1 MIKVLIADDEAATV
15 CLLKKLI
22 EKWGYYAVIAND
34 GNEAL
39 EILRASDPPQIALLD
54 WFMPGKT
61 GIEVCSACEEENL
74 LVYRILVT
82 SQDRDQDL
90 MHALDNGAH
99 DFQSKPITPGILKS
113 RLTVAKRAI
122 EGIQNVV
129 STERLAAVGELVAG
143 VAHHFNNLNTPILMY
158 ASSILKKDGLD
169 PDLKMKVEKIE
180 KAAEQAGELTEKL
193 MAMASDN
200 EVEKKL
206 VNLNHLIDEILAI
219 KSITF
224 ERDDISIEK
233 ELQTLPEVYVHESDI
248 HNIIMNLMRNACD
261 ALVESPEKKITIKT
275 GKKKGQ
281 IYMAISDTGCGIAS
295 DKLQSIFSIF
305 HTGKGEFA
313 EKGSPLSQVKGKGI
327 GLYASKKTATKYGG
341 DIIVESLVGKGATF
355 TFWLPFYNGDFKHEE
370 KPEYSPIFLES
381 VNHAN

>member
-1 MIKVLIADDEAATV
+1 
-15 CLLKKLI
+15 
-22 EKWGYYAVIAND
+22 
-34 GNEAL
+34 
-39 EILRASDPPQIALLD
+39 
-54 WFMPGKT
+54 
-61 GIEVCSACEEENL
+61 
-74 LVYRILVT
+74 
-82 SQDRDQDL
+82 
-90 MHALDNGAH
+90 
-99 DFQSKPITPGILKS
+99 
-113 RLTVAKRAI
+113 
-122 EGIQNVV
+122 
-129 STERLAAVGELVAG
+129 
-143 VAHHFNNLNTPILMY
+143 MY

-169 PDLKMKVEKIE
+169 LDIKKKVEKIE

-206 VNLNHLIDEILAI
+206 VNLNHLIDEILSI

-224 ERDDISIEK
+224 ERNDISIEK
-233 ELQTLPEVYVHESDI
+233 DLQKLPEVYVHESDI
-248 HNIIMNLMRNACD
+248 HNIIMNLMKNACD
-261 ALVESPEKKITIKT
+261 ALVESPEKTITIKT

-355 TFWLPFYNGDFKHEE
+355 TFWLPFYNGDFKHEDKLE
-370 KPEYSPIFLES
+370 CSPIFLES